1 MPEAVSALAGR
12 RAPGYI
18 GIEDTGLRGQVALKG
33 DLGSAG
39 VADAVRAAAGVDVP
53 GVRQVTRDG
62 GNEDG
67 RAVVWMAPDELLL
80 LVPYAEAGDVAA
92 RLREA
97 LAGQHHLALDMSD
110 ARVVIRLTGAAVGEV
125 LAKGAPPDLSDRAFP
140 PGSARRTHLG
150 GVAVAFWRLGAE
162 TWEVV
167 AFRSYAH
174 HLLAWLEDAS
184 RPGSEVGLCSN
195 GG

>member
-1 MPEAVSALAGR
+1 MPDAVSALEGR

-33 DLGSAG
+33 DLGNPAVAGAVKEFAGVEVPGVWQVAREDG
-39 VADAVRAAAGVDVP
+39 VADGRAA
-53 GVRQVTRDG
+53 
-62 GNEDG
+62 
-67 RAVVWMAPDELLL
+67 VWMAPDELLL
-80 LVPYAEAGDVAA
+80 LVPYAEAGDTMA
-92 RLREA
+92 RLGEA
-97 LAGQHHLALDMSD
+97 LDGEHHLALDMSD
-110 ARVVIRLTGAAVGEV
+110 ARTVLRLTGPAVGEV

-150 GVAVAFWRLGAE
+150 GVAVAFWRLDAE

-174 HLLAWLEDAS
+174 HLVAWLEDAA
-184 RPGSEVGLCSN
+184 RPGSEIGL
-195 GG
+195 